1 MQNYNVSYNR
11 VYFTFLWSWIKDK
24 HIMHRGDE
32 ESGML
37 MIYDSDNR
45 VVGMWGY
52 EAVDTKSE

>member
-1 MQNYNVSYNR
+1 MQNYNVSYNK
-11 VYFTFLWSWIKDK
+11 VYFTFLWTWIKDK

-37 MIYDSDNR
+37 MIYDENNR

-52 EAVDTKSE
+52 EAVDKK